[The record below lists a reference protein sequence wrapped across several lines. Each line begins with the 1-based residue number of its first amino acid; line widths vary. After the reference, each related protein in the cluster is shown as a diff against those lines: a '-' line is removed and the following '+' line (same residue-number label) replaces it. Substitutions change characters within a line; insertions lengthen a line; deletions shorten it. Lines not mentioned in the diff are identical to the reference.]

1 MKRLVLVAVISAA
14 LFGLTACDQNKTTAQ
29 AAPEQASIVPEP
41 VKADHYYSLKDGY
54 EYGYEQGVS
63 QNSTNEGQ
71 VASTL
76 LMFKFAGEKD
86 GIYQAYAKNAMGAF
100 DVVQCTNPCDF
111 FKEMIF
117 FNGEHIKTERIKA
130 VEGSIGWSVMADAI
144 NGKLEQYV
152 GMNSVTRKKVNVW
165 FDEQNGMKGT
175 PVGK

>member
-1 MKRLVLVAVISAA
+1 MNKLVLVAAISAI
-14 LFGLTACDQNKTTAQ
+14 FSLTACDKNNATQAQ
-29 AAPEQASIVPEP
+29 AAIAPEP
-41 VKADHYYSLKDGY
+41 AKVDHYYALKDGY

-76 LMFKFAGEKD
+76 LMFKFAGAKD
-86 GIYQAYAKNAMGAF
+86 GIYQAYTKNPMGAF
-100 DVVQCTNPCDF
+100 DVIQCTNPCDY

-130 VEGSIGWSVMADAI
+130 VEGSIGWSVMSDAI

-152 GMNSVTRKKVNVW
+152 GMNNVTTKKVNVW
-165 FDEQNGMKGT
+165 FDEQSGMKGT
-175 PVGK
+175 PVDK

>member
-1 MKRLVLVAVISAA
+1 MNKLVLVTAISA
-14 LFGLTACDQNKTTAQ
+14 LFSLTACDKTTETNAQ
-29 AAPEQASIVPEP
+29 AQSAPAEIAPEP
-41 VKADHYYSLKDGY
+41 VKTDHYYSLKDGY
-54 EYGYEQGVS
+54 EYGYEQGLS

-100 DVVQCTNPCDF
+100 DVIQCTNPCNY

-117 FNGEHIKTERIKA
+117 FNGEHIKTERVKA

-165 FDEQNGMKGT
+165 FDEQNGMNGNPIDK
-175 PVGK
+175 